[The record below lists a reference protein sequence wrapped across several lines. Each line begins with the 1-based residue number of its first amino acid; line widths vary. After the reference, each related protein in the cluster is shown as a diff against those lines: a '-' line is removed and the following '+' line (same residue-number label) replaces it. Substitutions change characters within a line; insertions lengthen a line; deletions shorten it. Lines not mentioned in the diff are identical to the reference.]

1 VSQQINL
8 FNPLFLK
15 QRKHFSAR
23 TMLQALVL
31 LLAGTLALY
40 GYARYSSRA
49 LEQLVAG
56 ASRQLATQREQLT
69 RFLKEYSPQGQ
80 STLLEQEI
88 ASAETRLKQRREL
101 LATLRS
107 GGLGNTEGFSR
118 YLVAF
123 ARQSIEGIWLTDISV
138 GNDENDLTLKGGV
151 LQPDLVPAYVK
162 ALNREDVM
170 RGRQVTD
177 LKLVARDAARA
188 GKAPSA
194 KGEAPKGA
202 AFPLRYVEFSMTAP
216 RLAAAVSAKGGK

>member
-1 VSQQINL
+1 VSQHINL
-8 FNPLFLK
+8 FNAQFLK
-15 QRKHFSAR
+15 QKKHFSAA
-23 TMLQALVL
+23 TMLQALAL

-40 GYARYSSRA
+40 GYVRHASRS
-49 LEQLVAG
+49 LEESVAG
-56 ASRQLATQREQLT
+56 ASRQLAAQRDQLT
-69 RFLKEYSPQGQ
+69 RFLKEFSPQGR

-123 ARQSIEGIWLTDISV
+123 ARQSIEGIWLTDIAV

-151 LQPDLVPAYVK
+151 VQPDLVPAYVK
-162 ALNREDVM
+162 ALHREDVM

-188 GKAPSA
+188 AKAPAA

-202 AFPLRYVEFSMTAP
+202 AFPPRYVEFSMTAP
-216 RLAAAVSAKGGK
+216 RVAAAAKGTR